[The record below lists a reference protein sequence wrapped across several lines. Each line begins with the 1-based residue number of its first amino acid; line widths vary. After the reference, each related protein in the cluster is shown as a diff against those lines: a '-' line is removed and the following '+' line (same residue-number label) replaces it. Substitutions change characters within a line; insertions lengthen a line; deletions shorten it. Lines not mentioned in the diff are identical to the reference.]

1 MNTRGKQRNRKI
13 RYSLY
18 DYLKML
24 FTFVH
29 LMLYL
34 KSETNNFGE
43 IQMAHTDYYYE
54 FGDHMPD
61 GSPDTRWQT
70 APARGL
76 NRTHDA
82 LVNGAIG
89 VMDGARAVKDFAG
102 NTTFNPL
109 PYGEYARSAYDGMQN
124 LYGNALDDGMNS
136 VIDYVNP
143 QPDMMSGGPMSRNGY
158 RHNIPRF
165 EQVSADEYMAL
176 ATEAEMGSS
185 PYQEQD
191 TGPGLMMSGGP
202 MTRNSYRHHPEGS
215 APPNASFLYEP
226 YYADDD
232 YDNLKAMQFNSNIR
246 EPEGAPVK
254 FSSKSFEQEMMDAN
268 NGVPMTRQDF
278 AEYNNARFEEPQKTQ
293 RPQSDWA
300 KWKASMNSGR
310 S

>member
-1 MNTRGKQRNRKI
+1 
-13 RYSLY
+13 
-18 DYLKML
+18 
-24 FTFVH
+24 
-29 LMLYL
+29 
-34 KSETNNFGE
+34 
-43 IQMAHTDYYYE
+43 MAHTDYYYE

-109 PYGEYARSAYDGMQN
+109 PYGEYAQSAYDGMQN

-158 RHNIPRF
+158 RHYPAGYSIPANSSLI
-165 EQVSADEYMAL
+165 VADGE
-176 ATEAEMGSS
+176 TEADMGSS

-191 TGPGLMMSGGP
+191 TGPTDIGPRLMMSGGP
-202 MTRNSYRHHPEGS
+202 MTRNSGRAALEKMLDERRIEEDKYLEDYRRYHNDPDRQREGMMS
-215 APPNASFLYEP
+215 GAYKTFSNQSGRGLLSGNLIGEDMNRNGRINPV
-226 YYADDD
+226 
-232 YDNLKAMQFNSNIR
+232 LKAEWDAEIAGTRGNPMDYQPWR
-246 EPEGAPVK
+246 AGDEPRNYRGE
-254 FSSKSFEQEMMDAN
+254 
-268 NGVPMTRQDF
+268 
-278 AEYNNARFEEPQKTQ
+278 
-293 RPQSDWA
+293 PQSDWA
-300 KWKASMNSGR
+300 KWKASMKPQER
-310 S
+310 

>member
-1 MNTRGKQRNRKI
+1 
-13 RYSLY
+13 
-18 DYLKML
+18 
-24 FTFVH
+24 
-29 LMLYL
+29 
-34 KSETNNFGE
+34 
-43 IQMAHTDYYYE
+43 MAHTDYYYE

-61 GSPDTRWQT
+61 GTPDTRWQT

-109 PYGEYARSAYDGMQN
+109 PYGEYAQSAYDGMQN

-158 RHNIPRF
+158 RHHQPQ
-165 EQVSADEYMAL
+165 EVMAL

-191 TGPGLMMSGGP
+191 TGPTDIGPRLMMSSGP
-202 MTRNSYRHHPEGS
+202 MTRNSYRHHPEGN
-215 APPNASFLYEP
+215 APPNAHFRFDP
-226 YYADDD
+226 YYKDDD
-232 YDNLKAMQFNSNIR
+232 YDNLKAMQKQTSRR
-246 EPEGAPVK
+246 EPAGTPVQ
-254 FSSKSFEQEMMDAN
+254 FTSKSFEQEMMDLN

-300 KWKASMNSGR
+300 KWKASMKPQER
-310 S
+310 

>member
-1 MNTRGKQRNRKI
+1 
-13 RYSLY
+13 
-18 DYLKML
+18 
-24 FTFVH
+24 
-29 LMLYL
+29 
-34 KSETNNFGE
+34 
-43 IQMAHTDYYYE
+43 MAHTDYYYE

-61 GSPDTRWQT
+61 GTPDTRWQT

-109 PYGEYARSAYDGMQN
+109 PYGEYAQSAYDGIQN
-124 LYGNALDDGMNS
+124 IYGKTLDNAYNS
-136 VIDYVNP
+136 VGNFFRPERAQEFDAMGNPVDQYGRSYNAKTMEHISPDPNAGTIFSKEAIENRAEWNNADEFPNSFKMAPPRDYRDYTEAEMGSSP
-143 QPDMMSGGPMSRNGY
+143 YQETDTGPGLMMSGGPMSRNGY
-158 RHNIPRF
+158 RH
-165 EQVSADEYMAL
+165 
-176 ATEAEMGSS
+176 
-185 PYQEQD
+185 
-191 TGPGLMMSGGP
+191 
-202 MTRNSYRHHPEGS
+202 HPEGN

-232 YDNLKAMQFNSNIR
+232 YDNLKAMQFDSNIR

-254 FSSKSFEQEMMDAN
+254 FTSKSFEQEMMDAN

-278 AEYNNARFEEPQKTQ
+278 AKYNNARFEQEQKTQ

-300 KWKASMNSGR
+300 KWKASMKPQER
-310 S
+310 

>member
-89 VMDGARAVKDFAG
+89 VIDGARAVKDFAG

-109 PYGEYARSAYDGMQN
+109 PYGEYAQSAYDGMQN

-143 QPDMMSGGPMSRNGY
+143 QPDMMSGGPMSRNTKRTPSLNRVRASLGD
-158 RHNIPRF
+158 NEIMPLA
-165 EQVSADEYMAL
+165 EQRYL
-176 ATEAEMGSS
+176 AEMDYYNSPLTEAEMGSS

-202 MTRNSYRHHPEGS
+202 MTRNGYRHYPGGYVIP
-215 APPNASFLYEP
+215 ANASLTEAAQEERDYQGFNGRAGHPHTPANYPDRPEFSRE
-226 YYADDD
+226 YHDD
-232 YDNLKAMQFNSNIR
+232 KRKNS
-246 EPEGAPVK
+246 
-254 FSSKSFEQEMMDAN
+254 
-268 NGVPMTRQDF
+268 
-278 AEYNNARFEEPQKTQ
+278 QK
-293 RPQSDWA
+293 PKSDWA

>member
-1 MNTRGKQRNRKI
+1 
-13 RYSLY
+13 
-18 DYLKML
+18 
-24 FTFVH
+24 
-29 LMLYL
+29 
-34 KSETNNFGE
+34 
-43 IQMAHTDYYYE
+43 MAHTDYYYE

-109 PYGEYARSAYDGMQN
+109 PYGEYAQSAYDGMQN

-143 QPDMMSGGPMSRNGY
+143 QPDMMSGGPMSKGPAYQRYVARNGWY
-158 RHNIPRF
+158 NDDRYINHPDN
-165 EQVSADEYMAL
+165 ADQL
-176 ATEAEMGSS
+176 ATRNYEDNYYKNKNNSYTEAEMGSS

-191 TGPGLMMSGGP
+191 TGPTDIDPGLMMSGGP
-202 MTRNSYRHHPEGS
+202 MTRGANRSRSVTNPNYDAPGSYYYQDPDDAKTQAMLNLRPQ
-215 APPNASFLYEP
+215 PIEP
-226 YYADDD
+226 GPAG
-232 YDNLKAMQFNSNIR
+232 QSRRRFGES
-246 EPEGAPVK
+246 
-254 FSSKSFEQEMMDAN
+254 
-268 NGVPMTRQDF
+268 T
-278 AEYNNARFEEPQKTQ
+278 ARFVT
-293 RPQSDWA
+293 RPIAEKYMDINDGTPMSYNDFDKYTGRQMKPTTEKPKSDWA